1 MGARQAAPCI
11 RCNEI
16 VEINEAALVAD
27 IRLRTVGIEEAIR
40 SPQASVCICLTCADL
55 MSKGDEPPQRTRPLD
70 HVVYELLQEL
80 VTNDPSFTFLSW
92 IQMRKSRGLP
102 VANFIEPKFLKAWDD
117 FRKAM
122 KLPALVEQTDEESSG
137 AGKRLKAS

>member
-1 MGARQAAPCI
+1 
-11 RCNEI
+11 
-16 VEINEAALVAD
+16 
-27 IRLRTVGIEEAIR
+27 
-40 SPQASVCICLTCADL
+40 